1 MQAPKGHEMDL
12 ARIGNVVEKVGELS
26 DWNRNRGPGRG
37 LGLAIHHSFRSYVA
51 TVLDVTVEGNEYKV
65 NEAFVVLD
73 CGTYINPNTCVAQ
86 MEGAV
91 IFGLSLAMIGKIS
104 LEEGQVVQGNF
115 DDYPVLRITESPKIQ
130 VKLIESDEL
139 PAGVGE
145 PGVPPVAPA
154 LVNAIFAASGKRVR
168 KLPVEIA

>member
-1 MQAPKGHEMDL
+1 M
-12 ARIGNVVEKVGELS
+12 
-26 DWNRNRGPGRG
+26 
-37 LGLAIHHSFRSYVA
+37 
-51 TVLDVTVEGNEYKV
+51 
-65 NEAFVVLD
+65 
-73 CGTYINPNTCVAQ
+73 
-86 MEGAV
+86 

-115 DDYPVLRITESPKIQ
+115 DDYPVLRITESPKTR
-130 VKLIESDEL
+130 VELIESDEL